1 MSNPE
6 PGLST
11 ELRLSP
17 DSASIVL
24 LIGSILDTYYKACF
38 LRILITGSSS
48 SSDPSCSFENVA
60 MISSSLIRSRI
71 LKSPFLRR
79 S

>member
-6 PGLST
+6 PGEGLST

-24 LIGSILDTYYKACF
+24 LIGSILDSYYNACF

-48 SSDPSCSFENVA
+48 SSDPSESTIGLNSYTSA
-60 MISSSLIRSRI
+60 
-71 LKSPFLRR
+71 FLLT
-79 S
+79 